1 MDKASR
7 GPGLRPGGG
16 LRPAWY
22 VAPPGGWRDWFSV
35 LHLPYTSWH
44 LAYVLIGA
52 GLAPEFSLTRLLA
65 TLGAFSLAVG
75 IAAHALD
82 ELRGRP
88 LGTSIPSSVLAT
100 VSAVALTGAVALG
113 VAGIARIGWGLA
125 GFIVVGIALVV
136 GYNLELFGGRMHN
149 DVVFALAWGSFPL
162 LTAYYAQAVTLRPA
176 ALAGAVFAYG
186 LSAAQRT
193 MSSEA
198 RDLRR
203 RVVSVE
209 GEKFYS
215 DGSRSALSR
224 QVLLRPIEK
233 ALVLL
238 SWTTCALGVA
248 LVLSRTGH

>member
-1 MDKASR
+1 MVDAPR
-7 GPGLRPGGG
+7 GSGLRPGGG

-22 VAPPGGWRDWFSV
+22 VASPGGWRDWLSV

-52 GLAPEFSLTRLLA
+52 GLAPELSLTRLLA
-65 TLGAFSLAVG
+65 TLAAFGLAVG

-88 LGTSIPSSVLAT
+88 LATSIPGPVLAA
-100 VSAVALTGAVALG
+100 VSAAALGGAVALG
-113 VAGIARIGWGLA
+113 VAGIARVGWGLA
-125 GFIVVGIALVV
+125 GFIVVGVVLVV
-136 GYNLELFGGRMHN
+136 GYNLELFNGRLHN
-149 DVVFALAWGSFPL
+149 DAVFALAWGSFPL

-193 MSSEA
+193 MSSES
-198 RDLRR
+198 RELRR
-203 RVVSVE
+203 RVVSVA
-209 GEKFYS
+209 GEKVYS
-215 DGSRSALSR
+215 DGSRSAMSL
-224 QVLLRPIEK
+224 QALLKPIEK